1 MSDEQTYIKFAIAD
15 FTRVREY
22 AAACKSMLGTQIFD
36 AVIDALKKE
45 IAVPAQKEWDKSI
58 GGERFYGYVCPE
70 CENVL
75 RPRSKYKYCP
85 YCGQRIDWEV
95 NHERK

>member
-75 RPRSKYKYCP
+75 RPRSKFKYCP
-85 YCGQRIDWEV
+85 YCGQRIDGED
-95 NHERK
+95 KS